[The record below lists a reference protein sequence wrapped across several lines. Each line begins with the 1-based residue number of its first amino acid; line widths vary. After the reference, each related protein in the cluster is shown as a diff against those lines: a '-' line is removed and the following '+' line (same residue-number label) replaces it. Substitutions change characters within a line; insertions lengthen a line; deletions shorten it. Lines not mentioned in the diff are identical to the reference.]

1 MLGKQEKFSMMENN
15 ARNQAKVREKALQA
29 AKENTRKLRKEV
41 DSKVSNMN
49 TYPDNKDSMNVQNL
63 ELRGKASSTSIKRKI
78 DEMTDEEMSRLSPI
92 VMKRAMLMEK
102 ECIALE
108 DFSCDL
114 NTMISEYCRFLGINP
129 NVKDL
134 DF

>member
-1 MLGKQEKFSMMENN
+1 MLGKQEKFSMMESN
-15 ARNQAKVREKALQA
+15 ARNQAKVREKALQS

-49 TYPDNKDSMNVQNL
+49 NYPDDKDCMKAQNS
-63 ELRGKASSTSIKRKI
+63 ELRGKTSSTSIKRKI

-92 VMKRAMLMEK
+92 VMKRALIMEK

-114 NTMISEYCRFLGINP
+114 NAKISEYCRFLGINP